1 MRHGGYRHPS
11 EDRTSPSPAMA
22 GTPSVKSQGM
32 KFAEEH
38 LQRHGWTEGKG
49 LGKRESG
56 ISKAIKVKVKCDSA
70 GVGHNSAE
78 QFTFHWWDHV
88 FNKTASSISVE
99 PDQDGVQVKKVTD
112 EDSVVTNKKPRKALT
127 NRDMLYGRF
136 IKSATLLSG
145 GEQPV
150 EKESSSDSSEDED
163 EKLNLSSAT
172 KLTDEDLVKI
182 CGGRTAHKGARH
194 GLTMNAKLLRIEEQE
209 QAFMEKYRKEKPNK
223 EPAKLSLE
231 KDVETAR
238 KKEKH
243 RLGITNEDL
252 SSNTTQRK
260 KKKRKTVNGE
270 ETLEDNRTNG
280 FEEHVPWKEEDTV
293 ASKKNVDNKG
303 LVDAFKSVASSETKL
318 EYSKK
323 KKKVKDV
330 DHARSIEYDVQSSKE
345 ANDLEDHG
353 QPLEDDIQSSKK
365 KKKKVKEADHLEDHA
380 CSIEYDMQSSKKG
393 VKEAN
398 DFEDHGKPLENDIQ
412 SSKKKKK
419 KVQEAHHLED
429 HARSIEDDVQS
440 SKKKVK
446 KEAHDLEDHAQP
458 VEDDIQ
464 SSKKKK
470 KKVQEAHHL
479 EDHAQFIED
488 DVQSSKKKKKVKEGA
503 DLLEDSGQP
512 LEDGVQSSK
521 KKKRKEEGKDETT
534 EELTNG
540 HQEWAPSE
548 DLSLSKKKKKARR
561 DLKERVEEDEST
573 EDCVQSLKKKKKQKK
588 LEEVDEHMSIEDEV
602 CQTPKKKKKSKNKYR
617 DFSSPGE
624 EPEQDVDDTE
634 HTIRSKK
641 KKRTE

>member
-1 MRHGGYRHPS
+1 
-11 EDRTSPSPAMA
+11 MA

-112 EDSVVTNKKPRKALT
+112 EDLAVTNKKPRKALT

-150 EKESSSDSSEDED
+150 EKESSEESSSDSDED

-194 GLTMNAKLLRIEEQE
+194 GLTMNAKLSRIEEQE
-209 QAFMEKYRKEKPNK
+209 QAFLEKYRKEKPNK
-223 EPAKLSLE
+223 EPASLSLE
-231 KDVETAR
+231 KDVETGR

-243 RLGITNEDL
+243 KQGIANEDI

-260 KKKRKTVNGE
+260 KKKKKKVNVE
-270 ETLEDNRTNG
+270 EALEDNSTNG
-280 FEEHVPWKEEDTV
+280 VEEHIHWKEDTIG
-293 ASKKNVDNKG
+293 SKRNVDNKG
-303 LVDAFKSVASSETKL
+303 LVDAFNGVASSETKL

-323 KKKVKDV
+323 KKKKVKDV
-330 DHARSIEYDVQSSKE
+330 DHLEDQARSIEYDSQSFNKGVKE
-345 ANDLEDHG
+345 AKDLEDHG
-353 QPLEDDIQSSKK
+353 QPLE
-365 KKKKVKEADHLEDHA
+365 
-380 CSIEYDMQSSKKG
+380 G
-393 VKEAN
+393 
-398 DFEDHGKPLENDIQ
+398 
-412 SSKKKKK
+412 
-419 KVQEAHHLED
+419 
-429 HARSIEDDVQS
+429 
-440 SKKKVK
+440 
-446 KEAHDLEDHAQP
+446 
-458 VEDDIQ
+458 DIQ

-479 EDHAQFIED
+479 EDHAQSIED
-488 DVQSSKKKKKVKEGA
+488 DVQLSKKKKKVKEEA
-503 DLLEDSGQP
+503 DLLEDCDQP
-512 LEDGVQSSK
+512 LEDRVQSSK
-521 KKKRKEEGKDETT
+521 KKKRKEQGKDETT
-534 EELTNG
+534 EELING

-548 DLSLSKKKKKARR
+548 DPSLSKKKARR
-561 DLKERVEEDEST
+561 DQKESFEEEGDESA
-573 EDCVQSLKKKKKQKK
+573 EDSVQSLKKKKQKK
-588 LEEVDEHMSIEDEV
+588 VEEVDEYMSIEDEV

-617 DFSSPGE
+617 DFSNPDE
-624 EPEQDVDDTE
+624 EPEQAVDSTE
-634 HTIRSKK
+634 HTIRRKK
-641 KKRTE
+641 KKRKE

>member
-1 MRHGGYRHPS
+1 
-11 EDRTSPSPAMA
+11 MA

-88 FNKTASSISVE
+88 FNKTASGISVE
-99 PDQDGVQVKKVTD
+99 PDQDGVQVKRVTD
-112 EDSVVTNKKPRKALT
+112 EDSAVTNKKPRKALT

-150 EKESSSDSSEDED
+150 EKESSKESSSDSDED

-209 QAFMEKYRKEKPNK
+209 QAFLEKYRKEKPNK
-223 EPAKLSLE
+223 EPARLSLE
-231 KDVETAR
+231 KDVETGR

-243 RLGITNEDL
+243 RLGITNEDI

-260 KKKRKTVNGE
+260 KKKKKKKMVNDE
-270 ETLEDNRTNG
+270 EDLEDNRTNG
-280 FEEHVPWKEEDTV
+280 YEEHAHWKEDTIP
-293 ASKKNVDNKG
+293 SKRNVGDKG
-303 LVDAFKSVASSETKL
+303 LVDAFNMEASSETKL

-323 KKKVKDV
+323 KKKKVKDV
-330 DHARSIEYDVQSSKE
+330 DQLEDHAGSIEYDTQSSKE
-345 ANDLEDHG
+345 ANDLEDRG
-353 QPLEDDIQSSKK
+353 QPLE
-365 KKKKVKEADHLEDHA
+365 
-380 CSIEYDMQSSKKG
+380 G
-393 VKEAN
+393 
-398 DFEDHGKPLENDIQ
+398 DIQ

-419 KVQEAHHLED
+419 KVQEADHLED
-429 HARSIEDDVQS
+429 HACSIEDDMQS
-440 SKKKVK
+440 FKKKVK
-446 KEAHDLEDHAQP
+446 KEAPDLEDYAQP

-470 KKVQEAHHL
+470 KIKEESDHL
-479 EDHAQFIED
+479 EDCD
-488 DVQSSKKKKKVKEGA
+488 QS
-503 DLLEDSGQP
+503 LEDS
-512 LEDGVQSSK
+512 VQSSK
-521 KKKRKEEGKDETT
+521 KKKRKEEVVKGETT

-540 HQEWAPSE
+540 QEEWAPSE
-548 DLSLSKKKKKARR
+548 GPSLSKKKKARR
-561 DLKERVEEDEST
+561 DLKERAEGEEST
-573 EDCVQSLKKKKKQKK
+573 ENCVQSLKKKI
-588 LEEVDEHMSIEDEV
+588 EEVDEYTPIKDEV
-602 CQTPKKKKKSKNKYR
+602 CQTPKKKKKSKNKSR
-617 DFSSPGE
+617 DFSNPDE
-624 EPEQDVDDTE
+624 EPEQAVDNTE
-634 HTIRSKK
+634 PTIRCKK
-641 KKRTE
+641 KKRKE